1 MGTGNR
7 RVWNTRYMG
16 VGEWGWGTARG
27 YRETMRNRERRKCGN
42 PGLEEVGG
50 WVVVRGWESLVEV
63 AEGLATVGERKG
75 RKGWQRGGNNK
86 TFY

>member
-50 WVVVRGWESLVEV
+50 WGGS
-63 AEGLATVGERKG
+63 AGVGESG
-75 RKGWQRGGNNK
+75 RGGGGVGNCG
-86 TFY
+86 

>member
-27 YRETMRNRERRKCGN
+27 SRETMRNRERRKCGN

-50 WVVVRGWESLVEV
+50 
-63 AEGLATVGERKG
+63 
-75 RKGWQRGGNNK
+75 
-86 TFY
+86 